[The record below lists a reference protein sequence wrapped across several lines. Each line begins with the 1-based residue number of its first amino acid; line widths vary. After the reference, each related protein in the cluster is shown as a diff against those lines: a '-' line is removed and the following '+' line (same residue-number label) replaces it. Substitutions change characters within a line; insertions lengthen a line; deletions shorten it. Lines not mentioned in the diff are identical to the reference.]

1 MKTQTADKNTFRIPF
16 YTKER
21 RSCKFTLIELLVV
34 IAIIAILAAMLLPAL
49 YKARI
54 AARAISCITNQKQ
67 VGIIIGMYTND
78 HNGTFITYWY
88 GGDWFHHE
96 GKPNKAMH
104 YPNWAQYLAG
114 TGYIP
119 MKSNNTFKCSEQK
132 IKTNANWTYYVNIYG
147 VNAKGL

>member
-78 HNGTFITYWY
+78 HNGTFVTYWY
-88 GGDWFHHE
+88 GITRGSPT
-96 GKPNKAMH
+96 KPCTT
-104 YPNWAQYLAG
+104 P
-114 TGYIP
+114 TGLSILQERA
-119 MKSNNTFKCSEQK
+119 TFP
-132 IKTNANWTYYVNIYG
+132 
-147 VNAKGL
+147 

>member
-21 RSCKFTLIELLVV
+21 RFCKFTLIEFLVV
-34 IAIIAILAAMLLPAL
+34 IAIIAILAAMLLPTL

-78 HNGTFITYWY
+78 HNGSFVTYWH

-96 GKPNKAMH
+96 GKPTNAMH
-104 YPNWAQYLAG
+104 YP
-114 TGYIP
+114 TGLSILQERA
-119 MKSNNTFKCSEQK
+119 TFP
-132 IKTNANWTYYVNIYG
+132 
-147 VNAKGL
+147 